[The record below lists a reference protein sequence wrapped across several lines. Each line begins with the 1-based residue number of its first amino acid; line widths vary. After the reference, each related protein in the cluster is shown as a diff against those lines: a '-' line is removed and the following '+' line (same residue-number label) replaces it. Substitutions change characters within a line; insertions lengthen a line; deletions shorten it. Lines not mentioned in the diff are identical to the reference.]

1 MMNLDMGMS
10 SLALRGL
17 SLETA
22 VEAVRSAGI
31 KGFELVP
38 HLYGGPASVMTALNK
53 DLRKKLFDFRT
64 LTVHT
69 SGPVLPDGS
78 AANIASSSTGRRQA
92 SAEIFLQHVDLALE
106 LGADRAT
113 FHMGSKEQNVTV
125 EDMFE
130 AHLDFAHEACE
141 RAKGSGLLLGYECF
155 DAELVRR
162 IAHPDF
168 GILFDIGHAALRSQ
182 ESIRTGIAA
191 LLAVTLPYVI
201 QFHVHGVQV
210 SENGERKDHLPFDVN
225 NGIDYGEVIGT
236 IRSANCTAPL
246 ITEIGID
253 MSHGPDGNI
262 QYALDAF
269 GALEKYWTVA

>member
-1 MMNLDMGMS
+1 MMSLHMGMS

-17 SLETA
+17 SLKTA

-38 HLYGGPASVMTALNK
+38 HLYGGPASLMEALDK
-53 DLRKKLFDFRT
+53 DLRKRLSDFRI

-78 AANIASSSTGRRQA
+78 AANIASSSPDHRHA
-92 SAEIFLQHVDLALE
+92 SVEIFLQHVDIALE
-106 LGADRAT
+106 IGADRAT
-113 FHMGSKEQNVTV
+113 FHMGSREQGVTE
-125 EDMFE
+125 EDMHE
-130 AHLDFAHEACE
+130 AHLAFAHEACD
-141 RAKGSGLLLGYECF
+141 RVTGSSLVLGYECF

-168 GILFDIGHAALRSQ
+168 GLLFDIGHAALRSQ
-182 ESIRTGIAA
+182 EPIRSGIAA
-191 LLAVTLPYVI
+191 LLAETLPYVV

-210 SENGERKDHLPFDVN
+210 TEHGERKDHQPFDVN
-225 NGIDYGEVIGT
+225 NGIDYGDVIRT

-253 MSHGPDGNI
+253 MRDGPNSNI

-269 GALEKYWTVA
+269 GALERYWMGS